1 MSELFGVLK
10 SNAGRII
17 LKDPS
22 ATSKDVKAYIDS
34 VINTC
39 KNGSITK
46 KAELDEITVDGL
58 DANQVWWQVKLVL
71 DSIDGDLIQG
81 IQELKDV
88 VTPSHNLS
96 DGSTLNSS
104 SGEESELEEAE
115 SVFKEKQMLSAD
127 VSEIEEQS
135 NDSLSENDEEPSMDD
150 EKTSAEAAREEF
162 AEEKR
167 ISSGQDER
175 HSSPDPYG
183 INDKFFDLEK
193 FNRDTLAAEDS
204 NEASEGSEDED
215 IDYFQD
221 MPSDDEEEEA
231 IYYEDFFDK
240 PTKEPVKKHSDVK
253 DSKEDEE
260 LDEKDSKEDEELDEK
275 DSKEDEEL
283 DEKDSK
289 EDEELDEK
297 EHDSAMDKVKLDLF
311 ADEEDEPNAEG
322 VGEASDKNLSSF
334 EKQQIEIRKQ
344 IEQLENEAV
353 AEKKWSLKG
362 EVKAKDRPED
372 ALLTEELEFDRT
384 AKPVPVITSEVTES
398 LEDMIRRRIQDS
410 NFDDLQRR
418 TLLDITRKSQRPQF
432 ELSDVKS
439 SKSLAEIYEDDY
451 TRAEDESA
459 LSEELQNAHSEI
471 SELYA
476 NLVYKLDV
484 LSSVHFVPKP
494 ASTSLEIRVETPTIS
509 MEDAQPLYMSNA
521 SSLAPQ
527 EIYNVGKAEKDGEI
541 RLKNGVAMSKEELT
555 REDKNRLRRALKRKR
570 SKANLPNVNKRSK
583 RNDVVDTLS
592 KAKNITVINQKGEK
606 KDVSGKTKKSRSG
619 PDSTNIKL

>member
-104 SGEESELEEAE
+104 SEEESELEEAE

-240 PTKEPVKKHSDVK
+240 PTKEPVKKHSDV
-253 DSKEDEE
+253 
-260 LDEKDSKEDEELDEK
+260 
-275 DSKEDEEL
+275 
-283 DEKDSK
+283 KDSK

-459 LSEELQNAHSEI
+459 LSEELQKAHSEI

-619 PDSTNIKL
+619 PDSTIIKL

>member
-58 DANQVWWQVKLVL
+58 DANQVWWQVKLIL

-240 PTKEPVKKHSDVK
+240 PTKEPVKKHFDV
-253 DSKEDEE
+253 
-260 LDEKDSKEDEELDEK
+260 
-275 DSKEDEEL
+275 
-283 DEKDSK
+283 KDSK

-459 LSEELQNAHSEI
+459 LSEELQKAHSEI

-484 LSSVHFVPKP
+484 LSSVHFVPRP

-592 KAKNITVINQKGEK
+592 KAKNVTVINQKGEK

>member
-1 MSELFGVLK
+1 M
-10 SNAGRII
+10 
-17 LKDPS
+17 KDPS

-253 DSKEDEE
+253 DPKEDEE
-260 LDEKDSKEDEELDEK
+260 LDEE
-275 DSKEDEEL
+275 
-283 DEKDSK
+283 
-289 EDEELDEK
+289 

-459 LSEELQNAHSEI
+459 LSEELQKAHSEI

>member
-260 LDEKDSKEDEELDEK
+260 LDEK
-275 DSKEDEEL
+275 
-283 DEKDSK
+283 
-289 EDEELDEK
+289 

-398 LEDMIRRRIQDS
+398 LEDMIRRRIQDI

-459 LSEELQNAHSEI
+459 LSEELQKAHSEI

-484 LSSVHFVPKP
+484 LSSAHFVPRP

>member
-1 MSELFGVLK
+1 M
-10 SNAGRII
+10 
-17 LKDPS
+17 
-22 ATSKDVKAYIDS
+22 
-34 VINTC
+34 
-39 KNGSITK
+39 
-46 KAELDEITVDGL
+46 
-58 DANQVWWQVKLVL
+58 
-71 DSIDGDLIQG
+71 
-81 IQELKDV
+81 
-88 VTPSHNLS
+88 
-96 DGSTLNSS
+96 
-104 SGEESELEEAE
+104 
-115 SVFKEKQMLSAD
+115 
-127 VSEIEEQS
+127 
-135 NDSLSENDEEPSMDD
+135 
-150 EKTSAEAAREEF
+150 
-162 AEEKR
+162 
-167 ISSGQDER
+167 
-175 HSSPDPYG
+175 
-183 INDKFFDLEK
+183 
-193 FNRDTLAAEDS
+193 
-204 NEASEGSEDED
+204 
-215 IDYFQD
+215 
-221 MPSDDEEEEA
+221 
-231 IYYEDFFDK
+231 
-240 PTKEPVKKHSDVK
+240 KKHSDV
-253 DSKEDEE
+253 
-260 LDEKDSKEDEELDEK
+260 
-275 DSKEDEEL
+275 
-283 DEKDSK
+283 KDSK

-459 LSEELQNAHSEI
+459 LSEELQKAHSEI

-484 LSSVHFVPKP
+484 LSSVHFVPRP

>member
-260 LDEKDSKEDEELDEK
+260 LDEK
-275 DSKEDEEL
+275 
-283 DEKDSK
+283 
-289 EDEELDEK
+289 

-459 LSEELQNAHSEI
+459 LSEELQKAHSEI

-606 KDVSGKTKKSRSG
+606 KDVSGKTKKCRSG

>member
-260 LDEKDSKEDEELDEK
+260 LDEK
-275 DSKEDEEL
+275 
-283 DEKDSK
+283 
-289 EDEELDEK
+289 

-362 EVKAKDRPED
+362 EAKAKDRPED

-459 LSEELQNAHSEI
+459 LSEELQKAHSEI

>member
-253 DSKEDEE
+253 DP
-260 LDEKDSKEDEELDEK
+260 
-275 DSKEDEEL
+275 
-283 DEKDSK
+283 K

-459 LSEELQNAHSEI
+459 LSEELQKAHSEI

-509 MEDAQPLYMSNA
+509 MEDTQPLYMSNA

>member
-253 DSKEDEE
+253 DP
-260 LDEKDSKEDEELDEK
+260 
-275 DSKEDEEL
+275 
-283 DEKDSK
+283 K

-344 IEQLENEAV
+344 IEQLEKEAV

-459 LSEELQNAHSEI
+459 LSEELQKAHSEI